1 MVLQKQLPDSEQTA
15 ASNSRC
21 WKWQLRH
28 AVTTLEG
35 LERAL
40 KLTEAERQGIRQS
53 LAGGFPFS
61 VTPYYLSLCDRD
73 DPTCPIRRQCIP
85 SAQEA
90 IPVPGDLRDPLGEEV
105 HEVTP
110 GLIQRYP
117 DRVLLLVTD
126 RCPTYCRFCTRS
138 RLVGRGRGTRS
149 SSELKSVF
157 EYIRH
162 NPQIKEVIISGGEP
176 FLLPTKR
183 LADILT
189 ELNTIESVLYVRVGS
204 RLLATLPQRVTPQ
217 LCQALRCHRACWL
230 MAHFNHPRELTA
242 EARAACDAIADH
254 GVPLMSQT
262 VLLRGINDDASTL
275 ETLFRGLVSARVR
288 PYYLLQT
295 DPVCGSG
302 HLRTPIDTGIGLM
315 AELQGRLSGIA
326 LPKFIVD
333 TPGGKGKVPI
343 GPDYVV
349 HRSPRAMTLRTFRR
363 ELVDYINPPPY
374 GQPISGDTAS
384 LVAPP
389 ALRPGDGLAVVA
401 PSGSFDLAAFER
413 GVARLKQR
421 YRVIFRADISDKKG
435 YFAGDD
441 DRRLRELREALQ
453 DKEIKAIVA
462 ARGGYGS
469 TRLLE
474 RLDTSLIAESKKL
487 LVGFSDITA
496 LHAAWA
502 RAGIRS
508 LHGPMVTALGDCQER
523 LWQRWVAAVEGAVPQ
538 PVTGLT
544 AIAAGSARGPL
555 TGGNLSILTALLG
568 TPFEP
573 PLDGRV
579 LFLEDVGE
587 RFYRIDRML
596 TTWLQSGRF
605 EKLAAVALGAFEKV
619 DTGPEGVTL
628 ESVLKDRLAALGIP
642 VVSGVPSGHIRDNL
656 ELPFGAEVSV
666 DAGAGTLEFLQPA
679 ADFI

>member
-1 MVLQKQLPDSEQTA
+1 MISGSVEKKQLSESAQP
-15 ASNSRC
+15 
-21 WKWQLRH
+21 WKWQVRH
-28 AVTTLEG
+28 AVTTLEE
-35 LERAL
+35 LESVL
-40 KLTEAERQGIRQS
+40 ELTDAERQGVRQS
-53 LAGGFPFS
+53 VAGGFPFS
-61 VTPYYLSLCDRD
+61 VTPYYLSLCDRG
-73 DPTCPIRRQCIP
+73 DPTCPIRKQCIP

-90 IPVPGDLRDPLGEEV
+90 IPAPGDLRDPLGEEV

-117 DRVLLLVTD
+117 DRALLLVTD

-138 RLVGRGRGTRS
+138 RLVGRGRGARP
-149 SSELKSVF
+149 SSELKTAL

-162 NPQIKEVIISGGEP
+162 NPRIKEVIVSGGEP
-176 FLLPTKR
+176 FLLPTEH

-189 ELNTIESVLYVRVGS
+189 ELNAIESVLYVRVSS
-204 RLLATLPQRVTPQ
+204 RLLATLPQRVTAQ

-242 EARAACDAIADH
+242 QARAACALIADH
-254 GVPLMSQT
+254 GVPVMSQT
-262 VLLRGINDDASTL
+262 VLLRGINDAATTL

-295 DPVCGSG
+295 DPVCGTG
-302 HLRTPIDTGIGLM
+302 HLRTPIDTGINLM

-349 HRSPRAMTLRTFRR
+349 HKGPRATTLRTYRG
-363 ELVDYINPPPY
+363 ELVDYIHPPY
-374 GQPISGDTAS
+374 DAESAPGNCAS
-384 LVAPP
+384 LIAPL

-413 GVARLKQR
+413 GVARLRER
-421 YRVIFRADISDKKG
+421 YRVIVREDIFDKKG

-441 DRRLRELREALQ
+441 ERRLHELHDALQ

-474 RLDTSLIAESKKL
+474 RLDLSLIAESKKL

-502 RAGIRS
+502 RAGVRS
-508 LHGPMVTALGDCQER
+508 LHGSMVTALGDCEKR
-523 LWQRWVAAVEGAVPQ
+523 LWQRWVAAVEGVVPQ

-555 TGGNLSILTALLG
+555 TGGNLSVLTALIG

-596 TTWLQSGRF
+596 TTWIHSGRF
-605 EKLAAVALGAFEKV
+605 AKVVAVALGAFEKAEP
-619 DTGPEGVTL
+619 GPEGVTL
-628 ESVLKDRLAALGIP
+628 ESVLSDRLAGLGIP

-656 ELPFGAEVSV
+656 ELPLGAEVSI
-666 DAGAGTLEFLQPA
+666 DAAAGTLAFLQPA
-679 ADFI
+679 VDSL